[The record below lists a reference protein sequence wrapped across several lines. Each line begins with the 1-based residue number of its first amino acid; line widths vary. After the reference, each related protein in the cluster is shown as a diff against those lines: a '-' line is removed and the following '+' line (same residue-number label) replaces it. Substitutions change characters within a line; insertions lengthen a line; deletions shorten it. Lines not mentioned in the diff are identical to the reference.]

1 MRHRWTHTSYESRQ
15 SMQQINLPNLPTPQ
29 PTLPHAPTQP
39 PQPSKLVTIKAL
51 SKRLLLLYQIGK
63 KNIKVPHQ
71 FMTEKTRYKSPSHIS
86 HDLMHGQY
94 FLTWKLYMCLGY
106 TKTKLWN
113 KCANSLIMNMQCT
126 SYYNVKYLHYDIYFK
141 STLLTLI
148 ILF

>member
-39 PQPSKLVTIKAL
+39 SQPSKLVTIKAL

-63 KNIKVPHQ
+63 KHQGTPLVHDREDKVK
-71 FMTEKTRYKSPSHIS
+71 ESISYS
-86 HDLMHGQY
+86 HDRMHGQY

-126 SYYNVKYLHYDIYFK
+126 SYYNVKYLHYDIYLK